1 MKTKVTKR
9 EVMNGYSEVAEIGY
23 CELQTV
29 LSYIDAK
36 YYTCGLYGW
45 NSDIYE
51 IGNFAICTGYR
62 PFGTFRPNYK
72 TVRSLEDK
80 AKKIYSNKTW
90 KYETKVRKVKEL
102 LLTLFADRTA

>member
-1 MKTKVTKR
+1 MKTKVTKN
-9 EVMNGYSEVAEIGY
+9 EVMNGYSKVAKIGY
-23 CELQTV
+23 CDLQTA
-29 LSYIDAK
+29 LQSLDPR
-36 YYTCGLYGW
+36 YYTCGMYGW

-62 PFGTFRPNYK
+62 AFGTFEPDYK
-72 TVRSLEDK
+72 TVRNLEEK
-80 AKKIYSNKTW
+80 AKKIYSNKIW